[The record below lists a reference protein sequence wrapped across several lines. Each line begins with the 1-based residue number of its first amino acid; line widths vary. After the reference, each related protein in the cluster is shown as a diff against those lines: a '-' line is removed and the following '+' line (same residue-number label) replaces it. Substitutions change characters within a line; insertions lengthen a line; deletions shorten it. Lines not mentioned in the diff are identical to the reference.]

1 MSCGSVLG
9 PGVTAPP
16 SSATDLT
23 VSLSTGATVSQSVP
37 GAQAIT
43 ATPTGGTGSK
53 SYAWSATYINSGAD
67 AASLLSA
74 STGNPVTLTT
84 TAAGQQVQVVCTA
97 TDSGSPAQVATT
109 AVAVAVTPGPSWHTA
124 LDYDATA
131 PATFGALAA
140 GNNTIGAL
148 DWTVTTAVPVTID
161 HTQGTGITV
170 SALVTSLQA
179 LQTNVQSKLT
189 NGANANPVRVCM
201 VVDSIA
207 INTNSQAVALC
218 ATSGVQATTGSS
230 RVPAF
235 CLRLHRTSSTDFRM
249 RTMTNGTGST
259 IGGTNG
265 LSSSSGVTLAANL
278 PSSAVYESYLYG
290 PLAGG
295 LITTGTTTI
304 PAAADPFT
312 VFEANAT
319 YNRAAFMAAVA
330 DRTTAIDPWPAL
342 WIGPGI
348 TAAGT
353 LAYTYIIKRV
363 LIEEWY

>member
-1 MSCGSVLG
+1 MER
-9 PGVTAPP
+9 PTPTPTPTP
-16 SSATDLT
+16 SS
-23 VSLSTGATVSQSVP
+23 S
-37 GAQAIT
+37 
-43 ATPTGGTGSK
+43 
-53 SYAWSATYINSGAD
+53 
-67 AASLLSA
+67 
-74 STGNPVTLTT
+74 
-84 TAAGQQVQVVCTA
+84 
-97 TDSGSPAQVATT
+97 
-109 AVAVAVTPGPSWHTA
+109 PSWVTR

-131 PATFGALAA
+131 PATFGALAS
-140 GNNTIGAL
+140 GSNVIGGL
-148 DWTVTTAVPVTID
+148 TWTVTTAVPVTID

-170 SALVTSLQA
+170 SAIVTSLQA
-179 LQTNVQSKLT
+179 LQTNVQSVLVG
-189 NGANANPVRVCM
+189 GANANPVRVCM
-201 VVDSIA
+201 VVDSVT

-259 IGGTNG
+259 IGATSG
-265 LSSSSGVTLAANL
+265 LSSSSGVTIAASL

-304 PAAADPFT
+304 PSAEDPFT

-319 YNRAAFMAAVA
+319 YNRASFMAAIS

-342 WIGPGI
+342 WVGPGI

-353 LAYTYIIKRV
+353 LAYAYTIKRV
-363 LIEEWY
+363 LVQEWV